1 MAAGNVTGR
10 QATYQMTTDRRIRLG
25 YCVRRTVKNPDH
37 WRGKAVR
44 ANLHTVYTTYDE
56 AAAAIP
62 GMAADDD
69 RFDYDVAE
77 VWHYR

>member
-1 MAAGNVTGR
+1 
-10 QATYQMTTDRRIRLG
+10 MTTDRRIRLG
-25 YCVRRTVKNPDH
+25 YCVRRTAKNPEH
-37 WRGKAVR
+37 WRGRTVSAT
-44 ANLHTVYTTYDE
+44 LHMVYTTHDE

-62 GMAADDD
+62 DMAANDS